1 MKIFLR
7 KSRIFCSTLVEY
19 RFYST
24 FVEERIIEQ
33 MKLTPTEEELMN
45 HLWRLKRAFM
55 KDLLECYPDPKP
67 APTTI
72 STLLTRMQDKDF
84 VGYDSLGKSRE
95 YFPLVTKE
103 NYFTKHI
110 QGLIKNFFNDSPAQ
124 FASFFTKKADM
135 TQEELEALKEIIDD
149 QLKKKL

>member
-1 MKIFLR
+1 
-7 KSRIFCSTLVEY
+7 
-19 RFYST
+19 
-24 FVEERIIEQ
+24 

-55 KDLLECYPDPKP
+55 KDLLECYSEPKP
-67 APTTI
+67 ATTTI
-72 STLLTRMQDKDF
+72 STLLSRMQEKNF

-103 NYFTKHI
+103 NYFAKHI

-149 QLKKKL
+149 QLKKKQ

>member
-1 MKIFLR
+1 
-7 KSRIFCSTLVEY
+7 
-19 RFYST
+19 
-24 FVEERIIEQ
+24 

-67 APTTI
+67 ATTTV
-72 STLLTRMQDKDF
+72 STLLTRMQEKNF
-84 VGYDSLGKSRE
+84 VGYESSGKSRE
-95 YFPLVTKE
+95 YFPLVSKE
-103 NYFTKHI
+103 NYFAKHI

-124 FASFFTKKADM
+124 FASFFTKKADL

-149 QLKKKL
+149 QLKKKI